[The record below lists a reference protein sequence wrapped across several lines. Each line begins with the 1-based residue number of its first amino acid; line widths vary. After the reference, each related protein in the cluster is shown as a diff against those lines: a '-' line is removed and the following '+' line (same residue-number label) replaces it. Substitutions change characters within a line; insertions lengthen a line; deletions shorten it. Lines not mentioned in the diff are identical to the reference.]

1 MPTIQT
7 ALRIPADTLRR
18 IDRVVDGLN
27 LQRGGL
33 TRASR
38 TSVIIALIERTLPDV
53 EVEQA
58 VETLIP

>member
-1 MPTIQT
+1 MPTLQT

-38 TSVIIALIERTLPDV
+38 TSVILHLLEQALP
-53 EVEQA
+53 EVEQR
-58 VETLIP
+58 VEAQTR

>member
-27 LQRGGL
+27 LQRGGR

-38 TSVIIALIERTLPDV
+38 TSVILHLLEQALP
-53 EVEQA
+53 EVEQR
-58 VETLIP
+58 VEAQTR